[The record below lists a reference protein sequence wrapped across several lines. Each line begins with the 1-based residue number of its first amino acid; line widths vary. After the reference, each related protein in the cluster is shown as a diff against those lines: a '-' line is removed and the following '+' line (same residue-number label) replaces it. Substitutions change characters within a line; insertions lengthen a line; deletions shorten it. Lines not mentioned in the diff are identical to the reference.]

1 MTTSY
6 FTQKI
11 SQLTKYT
18 FSLAKKIE
26 NEVYT
31 NSPEF
36 LISEATEREI
46 MKQIKLAAYTLTK

>member
-11 SQLTKYT
+11 SEITKCT
-18 FSLAKKIE
+18 ISLAQKIE

-31 NSPEF
+31 NTPEF
-36 LISEATEREI
+36 LISEATETEI
-46 MKQIKLAAYTLTK
+46 MQKIKLAAYTLTK